1 MDIYHRLKTFC
12 QKPITMANL
21 SQAEAEP
28 IQSIESKPNQ
38 RKSKDPQT
46 SPLKPQKSNAQNP
59 QPNSEKKRKNNKK

>member
-12 QKPITMANL
+12 QKPTTMANL

-38 RKSKDPQT
+38 RKSKDQQT

-59 QPNSEKKRKNNKK
+59 QPNSGKKRKNNKK